1 MQTISSQRYID
12 EDTVQQKLDAQDF
25 TVAVSPVFEFDGQQ
39 FRVVMDGHH
48 SLAAAQEAGVQP
60 EFIEQDA
67 TENDKIGLLNVGKI
81 DEFMEAAWIDSD
93 WYDVETG
100 AGIW

>member
-12 EDTVQQKLDAQDF
+12 ESIVDQKIDAQDF
-25 TVAVSPVFEFDGQQ
+25 IVAVSPVFEFDGQQ

-48 SLAAAQEAGVQP
+48 SLAAAREAGVEP
-60 EFIEQDA
+60 EFVEQDA
-67 TENDKIGLLNVGKI
+67 SENDKIGLLDDGKLE
-81 DEFMEAAWIDSD
+81 DFMELAWIDSD